1 MIKLTPAAA
10 DQVRRAAEQSGA
22 SELALRVA
30 ARWDDAQEMYD
41 FGIGFD
47 ERREKDDEYVSEGIT
62 VLVSPVSRDAVQG
75 LVVDYVELEPGD
87 FRFIFYREGRGA
99 APQPPA

>member
-1 MIKLTPAAA
+1 VITLTPAAA
-10 DQVRRAAEQSGA
+10 DQVRRAAAQSGTD
-22 SELALRVA
+22 ELALRVA
-30 ARWDDAQEMYD
+30 ARWDDAQETYD

-47 ERREKDDEYVSEGIT
+47 ERREKDEEFVSEGVT

-87 FRFIFYREGRGA
+87 FRFIFYREGRGTGSESSD
-99 APQPPA
+99 